1 MHQTNNDHSTRL
13 DAIAPIQGAG
23 DESRT
28 RCVDRGIVCPSNQ
41 MAGAQHSLSP
51 YERRVVRR

>member
-28 RCVDRGIVCPSNQ
+28 RCVDRGIVAFQSN
-41 MAGAQHSLSP
+41 AGAQHSLSP